1 MSGPDRRQQVLQI
14 AAEEF
19 ANGGLHGASTEAIAR
34 RAEITQAYVFR
45 IFGTKKALFLEVMVA
60 AFDRLTD
67 AMQAAAGERTGL
79 EALSRMG
86 LQYHEMLA
94 DRTSLLLQ
102 LQGFAAC
109 GDPEVRDAVRASFER
124 MWQMVADTT
133 GLDAVTIKAFLA
145 FGMLLNNGA
154 ALQVAELDEP
164 WAKGVQTRIR
174 PGLFEHI
181 TTETNTTATNRRET
195 NATRTNR

>member
-1 MSGPDRRQQVLQI
+1 MSGSDRRQQVLRI

-19 ANGGLHGASTEAIAR
+19 ADGGLHGASTELIAR
-34 RAEITQAYVFR
+34 RAEITQAYIFR
-45 IFGTKKALFLEVMVA
+45 MFGTKKALFLEVVIA
-60 AFDRLTD
+60 AFDRLTEGMRD
-67 AMQAAAGERTGL
+67 AAGTETGL
-79 EALSRMG
+79 DGLALMG
-86 LQYHEMLA
+86 AQYNELLA

-109 GDPEVRDAVRASFER
+109 GDPEVRDAVRDSFGR
-124 MWQMVADTT
+124 MWRTVADAT

-164 WAKGVQTRIR
+164 WASGVRTRIQA
-174 PGLFEHI
+174 GLFDHI
-181 TTETNTTATNRRET
+181 TTETNQ
-195 NATRTNR
+195 